1 MSKFK
6 VVWDTLQYFKDDRIL
21 KNDYNHGFKKF
32 KIYNIC
38 PQNAFIKFHKTNNK
52 YNQCMIRMRDPQIAS
67 LLFNQLSY
75 AESYQIRYK

>member
-21 KNDYNHGFKKF
+21 KNDYNHGFKTF

-38 PQNAFIKFHKTNNK
+38 GKLPNK
-52 YNQCMIRMRDPQIAS
+52 VQIIPI
-67 LLFNQLSY
+67 N
-75 AESYQIRYK
+75 KK